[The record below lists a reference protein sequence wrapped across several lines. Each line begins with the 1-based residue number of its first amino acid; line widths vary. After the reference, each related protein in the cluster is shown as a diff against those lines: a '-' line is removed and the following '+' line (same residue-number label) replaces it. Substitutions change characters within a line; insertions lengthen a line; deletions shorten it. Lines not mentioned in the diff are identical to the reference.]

1 MKFSKIFA
9 SSSGMDCH
17 DNNDHK
23 FHWPYFFSQRWIFTK
38 TIEGFILLVFDMTF
52 PNFQSF
58 MFLEFTLGINV

>member
-1 MKFSKIFA
+1 
-9 SSSGMDCH
+9 MDCH